1 MVLGVLGIIGL
12 IGGPISAI
20 FLIYRLRC
28 GEWDEYK
35 SIIILSVLC
44 TVFCIFLFILCIEIK
59 KYFGAVLTAVGI
71 GIGLIGL
78 VIGVKG
84 LIDDV
89 LLWREDK
96 KTQKTVKVNL
106 RNPQQYTLSVK
117 ENIDELKKYQK
128 YCLDAFD
135 EYEAGK
141 TTSDQ
146 VNKFVND
153 VYARIAEQV
162 KQETKLSA
170 AFYEYKFK
178 AKKRR
183 RILVSLAAAAAVICT
198 GVTIGVSSCTAHNS
212 KLLYELN
219 ETGYTVSAGKYYDE
233 TDVVIPA
240 TYNGKKVTKIAN
252 SAFSYVKNKENIK
265 SITIPNSVTSI
276 GSYAFSGCSSLT
288 SITIPNSVTSI
299 GGGAFYGCRSLTSV
313 TMSNSVTSIGSY
325 AFYDCSSLTSITIGN
340 SVTSIGGGAFEKCSS
355 LTSITIPN
363 SVTSIGGGAFISCPI
378 ETATIP
384 ISAVSYIGSA
394 DLKTLVLTSGTEI
407 RAEAF
412 KDYESLISITIPD
425 SVTSIGSNAFS
436 GCSSL
441 TSITIPS
448 GVTSIG
454 YNAFRYCSSLKYNE
468 YDNAYYLGNADNPY
482 VVLMKAKNSDI
493 TSCEI
498 SGKTKFIYNQA
509 FYGCSS
515 LTSISIPDSV
525 TSIGDGAFYSCSKLT
540 NVTISNSVTSIEDSA
555 FYGCSSLTNI
565 TLPDSVTSIGYSAFC
580 DCTSLTNIT
589 IPSNVTSIGGYA
601 FKSCSSMKTVW
612 WNAKK
617 CTDAGG
623 FYSYIFNGCKIYT
636 INIGKNVQ
644 LLPKYAFYIGC
655 VAAVTIT
662 YQGTTEQ
669 WRQIEKESSW
679 KPDRSITVT
688 CTDGQ
693 TTC

>member
-299 GGGAFYGCRSLTSV
+299 GGGAF
-313 TMSNSVTSIGSY
+313 
-325 AFYDCSSLTSITIGN
+325 
-340 SVTSIGGGAFEKCSS
+340 
-355 LTSITIPN
+355 
-363 SVTSIGGGAFISCPI
+363 
-378 ETATIP
+378 
-384 ISAVSYIGSA
+384 
-394 DLKTLVLTSGTEI
+394 
-407 RAEAF
+407 
-412 KDYESLISITIPD
+412 
-425 SVTSIGSNAFS
+425 
-436 GCSSL
+436 
-441 TSITIPS
+441 
-448 GVTSIG
+448 
-454 YNAFRYCSSLKYNE
+454 
-468 YDNAYYLGNADNPY
+468 
-482 VVLMKAKNSDI
+482 
-493 TSCEI
+493 
-498 SGKTKFIYNQA
+498 
-509 FYGCSS
+509 
-515 LTSISIPDSV
+515 
-525 TSIGDGAFYSCSKLT
+525 
-540 NVTISNSVTSIEDSA
+540 
-555 FYGCSSLTNI
+555 
-565 TLPDSVTSIGYSAFC
+565 
-580 DCTSLTNIT
+580 
-589 IPSNVTSIGGYA
+589 
-601 FKSCSSMKTVW
+601 KSCSSMKTVW